1 MLKEQQPALSVD
13 GQVENLRNLKLFID
27 NDEYAK
33 EFLNDVSYFRL
44 IKAYSLGLKPKNGI
58 YNDGVSFNQI
68 VELYKF
74 NCNFR

>member
-58 YNDGVSFNQI
+58 
-68 VELYKF
+68 
-74 NCNFR
+74 